1 MRPFNNNYL
10 SSEDFKLQ
18 PKEKTEI
25 LLKDMVLDLYINSM
39 KCLQRL
45 IYYKE
50 PIFKENRITIENII
64 NLRQIKHKKRK
75 KNNKI
80 ENNVIFKER
89 IDNLGIKYDDL
100 LQFESHFESGNL
112 QIAFITES
120 LEESKTINSNNM
132 TRSPDNNINN
142 SYNINTNNSINN
154 DINISLNN
162 NIKNEDIERYELFLH
177 NDTNTSGYTQWFFFR
192 ISNTKK
198 GKKVNLN
205 IMNFLRKRTKYS
217 NGIKIWCYS
226 RKNSEINKIGWHHT
240 TEEVKYYK
248 NFLYK
253 LNKGRK
259 EYYYTLSFNYT
270 FQYDNDEIFFANCIP
285 FTYSDLTR
293 DLNFYTK
300 NENDKYIFFNRK
312 NLCST
317 IIGNT
322 VEFFTI
328 NNSTSIYPYVIGNS
342 DKTIL
347 KNGVVLFGRQH
358 PSETV
363 GSWTL
368 KGAIDFLMGESDEAK
383 YLRDNFIFKIIPM
396 INVDGVICGNTR
408 TSLSGC
414 DLNRRWSNPNILLHP
429 EIFYAKEL
437 IIDFNKKFNVECIV
451 DFHGH
456 FGAFNSFFYG
466 NLKEDN
472 FSSCRF
478 FPFTCAKKS
487 KVIQF
492 EKSKFKMPRYKR
504 GTGRI
509 NLFKELNVE
518 NVVTLET
525 SYFGCN
531 SGGYINQYF
540 TVETLQEIGR
550 DICNGILLFHYHSN
564 LQMGINNDLN
574 SYPFLQKKVEDD
586 EKMINNQFTEYLN
599 KVKSEKIETNNTE
612 EDEIENNEKK
622 IKNKNKT
629 LTKIKNGNETE
640 KNNEE
645 NEEENDEKDKDDN
658 DEDDDDYLNDDVS
671 DSESDPS
678 GDNFDESEIIKLL
691 PPVKKLKKIN
701 KKNFKKK
708 KINKRNIIGLNHNIS
723 NSNSHNNNNNTN
735 LNNNI
740 RYFQNNIN
748 LSKNY
753 NSPNNIFSL
762 PKLKDNFNKNKLNVI
777 NNYNSLDVNIRSKK
791 ELSSLEDVTY
801 HLNHNNKIQKDISSK
816 KNAFKI
822 NPTSPNTNNNIKQ
835 TNLNI
840 NINISLNT
848 NVETSDKY
856 TQTEEIY
863 FKNNWR
869 HFIGMCKI
877 LTPKFDP
884 YPLVCQLKPI
894 KFNFIKNSYSFS
906 NKKDIVL
913 NNSAI
918 PPQQNADLLQ
928 NKKSREFKILN
939 MIKSNKFNFENF
951 PINKT
956 NKGNRNCSMLPFGPL
971 HNNLLDKEGN
981 NNNMGNY
988 SNVNRINAN
997 NLKNYPVVKS
1007 KSIFLKKLNGEKE
1020 N

>member
-1 MRPFNNNYL
+1 
-10 SSEDFKLQ
+10 
-18 PKEKTEI
+18 
-25 LLKDMVLDLYINSM
+25 
-39 KCLQRL
+39 
-45 IYYKE
+45 
-50 PIFKENRITIENII
+50 
-64 NLRQIKHKKRK
+64 
-75 KNNKI
+75 
-80 ENNVIFKER
+80 
-89 IDNLGIKYDDL
+89 
-100 LQFESHFESGNL
+100 
-112 QIAFITES
+112 
-120 LEESKTINSNNM
+120 
-132 TRSPDNNINN
+132 
-142 SYNINTNNSINN
+142 
-154 DINISLNN
+154 
-162 NIKNEDIERYELFLH
+162 
-177 NDTNTSGYTQWFFFR
+177 
-192 ISNTKK
+192 
-198 GKKVNLN
+198 
-205 IMNFLRKRTKYS
+205 
-217 NGIKIWCYS
+217 
-226 RKNSEINKIGWHHT
+226 
-240 TEEVKYYK
+240 
-248 NFLYK
+248 
-253 LNKGRK
+253 
-259 EYYYTLSFNYT
+259 
-270 FQYDNDEIFFANCIP
+270 
-285 FTYSDLTR
+285 
-293 DLNFYTK
+293 
-300 NENDKYIFFNRK
+300 
-312 NLCST
+312 
-317 IIGNT
+317 
-322 VEFFTI
+322 
-328 NNSTSIYPYVIGNS
+328 
-342 DKTIL
+342 
-347 KNGVVLFGRQH
+347 
-358 PSETV
+358 
-363 GSWTL
+363 
-368 KGAIDFLMGESDEAK
+368 
-383 YLRDNFIFKIIPM
+383 
-396 INVDGVICGNTR
+396 
-408 TSLSGC
+408 
-414 DLNRRWSNPNILLHP
+414 
-429 EIFYAKEL
+429 
-437 IIDFNKKFNVECIV
+437 
-451 DFHGH
+451 
-456 FGAFNSFFYG
+456 
-466 NLKEDN
+466 
-472 FSSCRF
+472 
-478 FPFTCAKKS
+478 
-487 KVIQF
+487 
-492 EKSKFKMPRYKR
+492 
-504 GTGRI
+504 
-509 NLFKELNVE
+509 
-518 NVVTLET
+518 
-525 SYFGCN
+525 
-531 SGGYINQYF
+531 
-540 TVETLQEIGR
+540 
-550 DICNGILLFHYHSN
+550 
-564 LQMGINNDLN
+564 
-574 SYPFLQKKVEDD
+574 
-586 EKMINNQFTEYLN
+586 
-599 KVKSEKIETNNTE
+599 
-612 EDEIENNEKK
+612 
-622 IKNKNKT
+622 
-629 LTKIKNGNETE
+629 
-640 KNNEE
+640 
-645 NEEENDEKDKDDN
+645 
-658 DEDDDDYLNDDVS
+658 VS
-671 DSESDPS
+671 DSESEPS
-678 GDNFDESEIIKLL
+678 GDKFDESEIIKLL
-691 PPVKKLKKIN
+691 PTVKKLKKIN

-748 LSKNY
+748 LSKNN

-816 KNAFKI
+816 KNVFKI